1 MVFDLD
7 MIKAVYQRLPDRI
20 AKARRVV
27 NKPLTLSEKILYA
40 HLHEEQPVETFTR
53 GKSYVNFSPDRV
65 AMQDATAQMALLQ
78 FMSAGIP
85 KVRVPSTV
93 HCDHLILAKEGAQK
107 DLAESLT
114 ASGEVFRFLESVSN
128 KFGIG
133 FWKPGA
139 GIIHQVVLENYA
151 FPGGM
156 MIGTDSHTVNAG
168 GLGMVAI
175 GVGGADAVDVM
186 AGMPWEL
193 KWPKL
198 IGVKLTGRLN
208 GWTSAKDV
216 ILKVA
221 GILTVKG
228 GTGAIVEYFGPGA
241 LTLSCTGKGTIC
253 NMGAEIGATTSTFG
267 YDEKMAQYLR
277 GTGRKEVAELAD
289 NIREHLTGDPEVY
302 ENPEKYFDQ
311 VIEINLSELEPHVN
325 GPFTP
330 DRAIPISKF
339 AEEVR
344 KNGWPEKLE
353 VGLIGSCTNSS
364 YEDISRSASIAKQAV
379 DKKINARAEF
389 TITPGSEQVRYTVE
403 RDGYL
408 DVFEKMGG
416 VVLANAC
423 GPCIGQWARHTNDP
437 NRKNSIIT
445 SFNRNFAKRNDGNP
459 NTHAFVASPEITT
472 AFAIAGDLTFN
483 PLTDTLINDEGH
495 PVKLDEPKGE
505 EFPAKGFDVKDPGY
519 IAPAD
524 DGSHVQVKIDPSSNR
539 LQALKPFEPWDG
551 KNLLGMRL
559 LIKAKGKCTTDHISM
574 AGPWLRFRGHL
585 DNISNNTLTG
595 AINAFN
601 DKPDSVKNHLTG
613 EYGPVPA
620 TQRAYKAAGIPT
632 IVVGD
637 HNYGEGSSR
646 EHAAMQPR
654 HLGIRVI
661 LVKSFARIH
670 ETNLKKQGM
679 LALTFANEADYDKI
693 QEDDIIDIV
702 DLTSFAPD
710 RQLTLVLKH
719 KDGTTDTIK
728 ANHTY
733 NAGQI
738 EWFKAGSALN
748 LMARQV
754 ATSKQTTSRPSAKK
768 SPAKKVAASASKKVA
783 KKPAAKKK
791 AASAAPKKKATPKK
805 AAPKKKVVAKKKV
818 AAKKKAV
825 KKAAPKAARR
835 NAVKVAKKKAAKKRA
850 VKKAV
855 KKSARAVKKAVAKKK
870 GGKATKKT
878 ARKKK

>member
-7 MIKAVYQRLPDRI
+7 VILALYKQMPARI
-20 AKARRVV
+20 AKARKVI

-40 HLHEEQPVETFTR
+40 HLHEGQKVENFGR

-93 HCDHLILAKEGAQK
+93 HCDHLILAKDGAKK
-107 DLAESLT
+107 DLADSIS
-114 ASGEVFRFLESVSN
+114 ASGEVFNFLESVSN

-133 FWKPGA
+133 FWRPGA
-139 GIIHQVVLENYA
+139 GIIHQVVLENYG

-168 GLGMVAI
+168 GLGMLAI

-198 IGVKLTGRLN
+198 IGIKLTGRLS
-208 GWTSAKDV
+208 GWTSSKDV

-228 GTGAIVEYFGPGA
+228 GTGAIVEYFGDGA
-241 LTLSCTGKGTIC
+241 QTLSCTGKGTIC

-267 YDEKMAQYLR
+267 YDEKMASYLR
-277 GTGRKEVAELAD
+277 GTGRKSVADLAD
-289 NIREHLTGDPEVY
+289 KIKGHLTGDAEVY
-302 ENPEKYFDQ
+302 ANPEKYFDE
-311 VIEINLSELEPHVN
+311 VFEINLSELEPHVN

-330 DRAIPISKF
+330 DRAIPISQF
-339 AEEVR
+339 AGEVK
-344 KNGWPEKLE
+344 KNGWPQQLE

-364 YEDISRSASIAKQAV
+364 YEDITRSASLAQQAV
-379 DKKINARAEF
+379 DKKLQAKAEF

-408 DVFEKMGG
+408 GIFEKMGG

-423 GPCIGQWARHTNDP
+423 GPCIGQWSRHTNDP
-437 NRKNSIIT
+437 NRANSIIT

-483 PLTDTLINDEGH
+483 PLTDTLVNQEGQS
-495 PVKLDEPKGE
+495 VRLDEPKGH
-505 EFPAKGFDVKDPGY
+505 EFPPKGFDVKDPGY
-519 IAPAD
+519 LAPAK
-524 DGSHVQVKIDPSSNR
+524 DGSKVQVKIADNSSR
-539 LQALKPFEPWDG
+539 LQALSPFAPWEG
-551 KNLLGMRL
+551 KNLTGMRL

-585 DNISNNTLTG
+585 DNIANNTLTG
-595 AINAFN
+595 AMNYFN
-601 DKPDSVKNHLTG
+601 EKTDTVKNQLTG

-654 HLGIRVI
+654 HLGIRAI

-679 LALTFANEADYDKI
+679 LALTFANEADYNKV
-693 QEDDIIDIV
+693 QEDDAIDII
-702 DLTSFAPD
+702 DLTSFAPEKP
-710 RQLTLVLKH
+710 LTLVLNH
-719 KDGTTDTIK
+719 RDGSKDTIK
-728 ANHTY
+728 VNHTY

-748 LMARQV
+748 LMAKQI
-754 ATSKQTTSRPSAKK
+754 TSDKAKAADKKSAKK
-768 SPAKKVAASASKKVA
+768 AVKKTVAKVPAKKKVA
-783 KKPAAKKK
+783 KKAAAKKI
-791 AASAAPKKKATPKK
+791 AKKTTPKK
-805 AAPKKKVVAKKKV
+805 AGKKSVKKVVAKK
-818 AAKKKAV
+818 AAK
-825 KKAAPKAARR
+825 
-835 NAVKVAKKKAAKKRA
+835 KVAKK
-850 VKKAV
+850 
-855 KKSARAVKKAVAKKK
+855 VAKK
-870 GGKATKKT
+870 ATRKTAKKT
-878 ARKKK
+878 AKKKK